1 MFLVRWFNKGTAVLG
16 IVLLFSSGVASGIW
30 YSKRPTSSTASNGT
44 LSFGSAGA
52 TNFGGNFGGGNR
64 RSRNGGSGVSANFGG
79 FGGGGSST
87 QGTITKIQGNTIYLR
102 GADGQAITVK
112 ADSTTPVI
120 AATTSKLNEL
130 KVGDAV
136 TVSGQVGNDGSITPT
151 AVSKGDLPA
160 GLRFGGGNFGGGNF
174 GGGNFGGGN
183 FGGGNG
189 ALTNNS
195 TGQQTNSNGG
205 AQNRR
210 NRQNSKNSNGNN
222 ANGNNA
228 NGNNANGNNANGNN
242 ANGGAPA
249 TGRPSVS
256 GNGGG
261 GNGGSGNGGAFLWS
275 WVREART
282 RGFIVIAPTAL
293 GSTWALMD
301 PETDG
306 ANIDQ
311 IVDRVAA
318 DWNLDSGRRL
328 LTGMSDGG
336 TFTYALGLRGGCSF
350 THLAPIAAS
359 FHPLLMAMADADR
372 LRGLPVNIVHGTQ
385 DWMFP
390 PEMAQMAHRSLA
402 QAGANV
408 TYREVADLSHT
419 YPRDENGRILD
430 WFMFNS

>member
-1 MFLVRWFNKGTAVLG
+1 MTNDFDIFSAPEDDHLAEKISKGSYRWFNKGTAVLG

-30 YSKRPTSSTASNGT
+30 YSKRPTSTTTSNGT
-44 LSFGSAGA
+44 LSFGSVGA
-52 TNFGGNFGGGNR
+52 SNFGGNFGGGNR

-136 TVSGQVGNDGSITPT
+136 TVSGQVGNDGTITPT

-210 NRQNSKNSNGNN
+210 NRQNSNNSNANN
-222 ANGNNA
+222 SNT
-228 NGNNANGNNANGNN
+228 NN
-242 ANGGAPA
+242 ANGGAAA

-261 GNGGSGNGGAFLWS
+261 GNGGGGNGGGGNGGGGNGGGGG
-275 WVREART
+275 
-282 RGFIVIAPTAL
+282 RGFNNPEFTSCLSKNGVAINQGERPD
-293 GSTWALMD
+293 MQD
-301 PETDG
+301 PKV
-306 ANIDQ
+306 Q
-311 IVDRVAA
+311 AA
-318 DWNLDSGRRL
+318 
-328 LTGMSDGG
+328 
-336 TFTYALGLRGGCSF
+336 FEKC
-350 THLAPIAAS
+350 
-359 FHPLLMAMADADR
+359 
-372 LRGLPVNIVHGTQ
+372 
-385 DWMFP
+385 
-390 PEMAQMAHRSLA
+390 RSLLPQGGNFGNRQQQG
-402 QAGANV
+402 QA
-408 TYREVADLSHT
+408 TTSS
-419 YPRDENGRILD
+419 PNG
-430 WFMFNS
+430 